1 MFSLY
6 SDGLTRKTCG
16 YGMVNALIIF
26 IENIFDD
33 MLELTLNTQRIWHIL
48 CIYALKWTP
57 NNWILSQFFRRSWW
71 KCDYFAL
78 KKNGIFLHFKN
89 SVQPAAFQIYTDSV
103 CLLWLCKQL
112 FSLGNLFIFLR
123 HSFIFSAF
131 LSFSLSFWINFL
143 FISQVLTYSWTVRIK
158 IKQFLPLIKLKYK
171 HKCCHLSN
179 TFVHLKINLFF
190 DIWI

>member
-78 KKNGIFLHFKN
+78 KKTVYFCISKIQCNLQHSRFIPTPCACYDYANNYFHL
-89 SVQPAAFQIYTDSV
+89 AIY
-103 CLLWLCKQL
+103 
-112 FSLGNLFIFLR
+112 
-123 HSFIFSAF
+123 SFFYAIR
-131 LSFSLSFWINFL
+131 SFSLL
-143 FISQVLTYSWTVRIK
+143 FSHSLSHFGSIFSLSLRS
-158 IKQFLPLIKLKYK
+158 LPIVE
-171 HKCCHLSN
+171 LSE
-179 TFVHLKINLFF
+179 
-190 DIWI
+190 